1 MKIKLG
7 QALDLI
13 ADLNGDKVR
22 NKKGIL
28 NEKISSALKYKLNKL
43 NKELSNEEKEFQEF
57 RNELIKKYGTETDK
71 GVEIK
76 TKLEDGSDNPIV
88 IEFNKEL
95 IDIVNQEIDLKD
107 YVFKIE
113 EFIFE
118 SESNYE
124 SFYELMITES
134 SEV

>member
-76 TKLEDGSDNPIV
+76 TKLEDGSDNPII